1 MLYRVFRALADPTRL
16 RILNLL
22 MEAPFCVCELG
33 QALQLPQPL
42 ISRHLAYLKNAG
54 LVQDHRQGMR
64 VQYSISIDCQ
74 NRAGFDAFL
83 RNALSSDFVC
93 CEDLRRC
100 RQIGD
105 EPGRRSKGGVT
116 SAVPGSH

>member
-1 MLYRVFRALADPTRL
+1 MLHRVFKALADPTRL

-22 MEAPFCVCELG
+22 MESPFCVCELG
-33 QALQLPQPL
+33 QVLQLTQPL

-64 VQYSISIDCQ
+64 VQYSINLDCQ

-83 RNALSSDFVC
+83 RNALSSDLAC
-93 CEDLRRC
+93 REDLRRC
-100 RQIGD
+100 RQIED
-105 EPGRRSKGGVT
+105 ESGRQSKSEAT
-116 SAVPGSH
+116 SVVPGIH